1 MAEGDRSGFAATS
14 AAWGLSTA
22 RLRER
27 LRENSRAL
35 APLSAQSLNVIC
47 EGRRKTKEIVKR
59 AARAARQDRAPSAF
73 SSCSPS
79 PRGRRRTSWLDG
91 LSEDEDDYILE
102 AASAL
107 TPQEKAAAAGVGRDA
122 SSLRPAV
129 HSQCDAVLALQDEIC
144 GVRPNF
150 GSEKADSVRAAA
162 AGESSVLARHPVC
175 AGQVQVQQQLSNGQN
190 AMESSEAGPCCTRLS
205 SVLLLDGSA
214 LAEMADSL
222 QESDVCTA
230 ALDGHPAAAA
240 CVDATCS
247 PRHCA
252 RLVDKQTQTR
262 WRADEARQKRD
273 ISIREARDREVRL
286 QEEILKQKELVDS
299 LRRCEQRAQCRAS
312 EAVRSRASVL
322 RDQSDVAREL
332 ERVKEE
338 LAKALRQ
345 NSRLRRLLA
354 EGASGSKDPGPDL
367 QDGTLATEARVGG
380 AEDPSSS
387 AAEVVAQHE
396 EVVNGRKRAQKME
409 AELGLRQAQQQQGKL
424 EKELDAERGRR
435 RNLERTMHAMQR
447 DSLGMQRSNAELQR
461 AVSALQARLHDTCDD
476 HEVAKAARSRK
487 ARCRVRQGGRRCVKS
502 NDDDK
507 GSESGAAPA
516 RSKAGRCKGLKK
528 EAPARAARSS
538 SHAKGR
544 QHVPTANDTT
554 LPLEFHSRV
563 SGSERRG
570 SEAAWYTP
578 ESTNCRSK
586 RGSASPSSSSAS
598 PGSTPRRLEQL
609 RSR

>member
-1 MAEGDRSGFAATS
+1 MAESDRAGFAATS

-79 PRGRRRTSWLDG
+79 PRGRRTSWLDG

-102 AASAL
+102 AASAF
-107 TPQEKAAAAGVGRDA
+107 TPQRQAAAAGVGRDA

-129 HSQCDAVLALQDEIC
+129 HSQCDAVLALQDENC

-150 GSEKADSVRAAA
+150 GSEKADTVRAAA
-162 AGESSVLARHPVC
+162 TSESSVPARHPVC
-175 AGQVQVQQQLSNGQN
+175 SSQVQVQQQLGNGQN
-190 AMESSEAGPCCTRLS
+190 VMESSEAGPCFTRLS

-247 PRHCA
+247 PRHCG

-286 QEEILKQKELVDS
+286 QQEILTQKELVDS

-332 ERVKEE
+332 ERVKHD
-338 LAKALRQ
+338 LAKALSQ

-367 QDGTLATEARVGG
+367 QDGTLAIEARVGG
-380 AEDPSSS
+380 AEDSSS
-387 AAEVVAQHE
+387 FAAEVVAKHQ
-396 EVVNGRKRAQKME
+396 EVVNSRKRAQKME

-435 RNLERTMHAMQR
+435 KNLERTMHAMQR
-447 DSLGMQRSNAELQR
+447 DSLSMQRSNAELHR
-461 AVSALQARLHDTCDD
+461 AVGALQARLHDTCDD
-476 HEVAKAARSRK
+476 REVAKAARSRK
-487 ARCRVRQGGRRCVKS
+487 ARCRVRQSGRRCVKS

-507 GSESGAAPA
+507 GSESAPA
-516 RSKAGRCKGLKK
+516 RGKAGRCKGLKK

-554 LPLEFHSRV
+554 IPLEFHSRM
-563 SGSERRG
+563 SGSERRDRK
-570 SEAAWYTP
+570 AAWYTP
-578 ESTNCRSK
+578 DSSNCRSK